1 MEGLPVPAALLAAL
15 LTLLQGLPPARAGNA
30 YRVGWGG
37 HTPRPRVSLLS
48 TTPPPPPQFRGEVGD
63 TGGLSPETPGAG
75 TGGGVADVPVGSPLL
90 SRVGAPGA
98 PAAAFSTTDRGGGG
112 GHGVPGGGSGHPLG
126 LWGSPV
132 APAVGWHSWRQGQ
145 PPPPPRGVGCFP
157 WVPWG
162 CSPQGRGAPP
172 GERVLPRVPWWGCSP
187 WDRGSSPPPP
197 PPQGEGAPCGS
208 PGRGAPHGAVGGG
221 ALPAAG
227 VLPPGPSVGVL
238 PVARGCTPR
247 GRGAI
252 PRVTWWG
259 CCPWNGGAGGVGSP
273 GCLDPLAGLGGQQ
286 TGGGLGKHLKRK

>member
-48 TTPPPPPQFRGEVGD
+48 TTPPPASVPR
-63 TGGLSPETPGAG
+63 
-75 TGGGVADVPVGSPLL
+75 GGGGHR
-90 SRVGAPGA
+90 RVEPRD
-98 PAAAFSTTDRGGGG
+98 PRCWDRGGGRGCPRGIPAAVTRG
-112 GHGVPGGGSGHPLG
+112 GPRGPRRRLQHHGQGRGGGGTASRGGARGTPWDSGGPPWLQPWGGTVGDRDSPPPTPGRGVFPVGPLG
-126 LWGSPV
+126 VLP
-132 APAVGWHSWRQGQ
+132 PGQ
-145 PPPPPRGVGCFP
+145 
-157 WVPWG
+157 G
-162 CSPQGRGAPP
+162 CSSWGEGAPP
-172 GERVLPRVPWWGCSP
+172 GPLVGVLPVGQ
-187 WDRGSSPPPP
+187 GFFPP

>member
-1 MEGLPVPAALLAAL
+1 M
-15 LTLLQGLPPARAGNA
+15 
-30 YRVGWGG
+30 
-37 HTPRPRVSLLS
+37 
-48 TTPPPPPQFRGEVGD
+48 
-63 TGGLSPETPGAG
+63 SPETPGAG

-112 GHGVPGGGSGHPLG
+112 GPRRPGGGLGAPLG
-126 LWGSPV
+126 TLGVPRGSSRGV
-132 APAVGWHSWRQGQ
+132 AQLATGTA
-145 PPPPPRGVGCFP
+145 PPPTPGRGVFP
-157 WVPWG
+157 VGPLGVLPPGQG
-162 CSPQGRGAPP
+162 CSSWGEGAPP
-172 GERVLPRVPWWGCSP
+172 GPLVGVLPVGQ
-187 WDRGSSPPPP
+187 GFFPP

>member
-1 MEGLPVPAALLAAL
+1 MSPWDPRCCHAWG
-15 LTLLQGLPPARAGNA
+15 PPG
-30 YRVGWGG
+30 
-37 HTPRPRVSLLS
+37 
-48 TTPPPPPQFRGEVGD
+48 PPPPPSAPR
-63 TGGLSPETPGAG
+63 TGA
-75 TGGGVADVPVGSPLL
+75 
-90 SRVGAPGA
+90 
-98 PAAAFSTTDRGGGG
+98 GGGG
-112 GHGVPGGGSGHPLG
+112 PRRPGGGLGAPLG
-126 LWGSPV
+126 TLGVPRGSSRGV
-132 APAVGWHSWRQGQ
+132 AQLATGTA
-145 PPPPPRGVGCFP
+145 PPPTPGRGVFP
-157 WVPWG
+157 VGPLGVLPPGQG
-162 CSPQGRGAPP
+162 CSSWGEGAPP
-172 GERVLPRVPWWGCSP
+172 GPLVGVLPVGQ
-187 WDRGSSPPPP
+187 GFFPPPP

-286 TGGGLGKHLKRK
+286 TGGGSGEAPEA

>member
-112 GHGVPGGGSGHPLG
+112 GATASRGGARGTPWDSGGPPWLQPWGGTVGDRDSPPPHPGAWGVSRGSLGGAPPRAGVLLLGRGCSPGSLGGG
-126 LWGSPV
+126 
-132 APAVGWHSWRQGQ
+132 APRGTGVL
-145 PPPPPRGVGCFP
+145 PPPPPRPRAKVLPVGPLVGVHPMGP
-157 WVPWG
+157 WVGVLSQRQGCSPRVPRWG
-162 CSPQGRGAPP
+162 CS
-172 GERVLPRVPWWGCSP
+172 L
-187 WDRGSSPPPP
+187 
-197 PPQGEGAPCGS
+197 
-208 PGRGAPHGAVGGG
+208 
-221 ALPAAG
+221 
-227 VLPPGPSVGVL
+227 
-238 PVARGCTPR
+238 
-247 GRGAI
+247 
-252 PRVTWWG
+252 
-259 CCPWNGGAGGVGSP
+259 
-273 GCLDPLAGLGGQQ
+273 
-286 TGGGLGKHLKRK
+286 

>member
-112 GHGVPGGGSGHPLG
+112 GPRRPGGGLGAPLG
-126 LWGSPV
+126 TL
-132 APAVGWHSWRQGQ
+132 
-145 PPPPPRGVGCFP
+145 GVP
-157 WVPWG
+157 
-162 CSPQGRGAPP
+162 
-172 GERVLPRVPWWGCSP
+172 
-187 WDRGSSPPPP
+187 RGSSRGVAQLATGTAPPPT
-197 PPQGEGAPCGS
+197 
-208 PGRGAPHGAVGGG
+208 PGRGVFPVGP
-221 ALPAAG
+221 LG
-227 VLPPGPSVGVL
+227 VLPPGQGCSSWGEGAPPGPLVGVL
-238 PVARGCTPR
+238 PVGQGFFPPPPPAP
-247 GRGAI
+247 GR
-252 PRVTWWG
+252 RCSLWV
-259 CCPWNGGAGGVGSP
+259 PW
-273 GCLDPLAGLGGQQ
+273 
-286 TGGGLGKHLKRK
+286 